1 VIILQVKPASKKIID
16 IEDAIPD
23 SERNQ
28 KVVEKL
34 DKLRYKSYTTYTALY
49 KSPSHTARRD
59 YIIFL
64 SVSQFFSSVH
74 PSTIFFN

>member
-1 VIILQVKPASKKIID
+1 VIIFQVKPASKMIID

-34 DKLRYKSYTTYTALY
+34 DKLRNM
-49 KSPSHTARRD
+49 
-59 YIIFL
+59 I
-64 SVSQFFSSVH
+64 
-74 PSTIFFN
+74 

>member
-1 VIILQVKPASKKIID
+1 MIIFQGKPTSKMIID

-34 DKLRYKSYTTYTALY
+34 DKLRYKSYATYTSPY

-59 YIIFL
+59 DIIFL
-64 SVSQFFSSVH
+64 SVP
-74 PSTIFFN
+74 PSTIFCN

>member
-1 VIILQVKPASKKIID
+1 MIID

-49 KSPSHTARRD
+49 KSPHS
-59 YIIFL
+59 
-64 SVSQFFSSVH
+64 
-74 PSTIFFN
+74 